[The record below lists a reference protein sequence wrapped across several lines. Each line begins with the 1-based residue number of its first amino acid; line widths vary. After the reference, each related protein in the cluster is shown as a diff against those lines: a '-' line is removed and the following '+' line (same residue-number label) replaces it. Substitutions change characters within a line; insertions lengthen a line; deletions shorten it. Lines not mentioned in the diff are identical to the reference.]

1 MALPTVHFHS
11 AAAGTNSSLLS
22 VWMTQLDNMLVNDA
36 GWERSFVDSDAI
48 GGGSAGAPAWDKT
61 PVINTDAGV
70 AVYRM
75 PLNDHDTRWYVRLRP
90 GWSAATS
97 RPYMRGV
104 TIGDTHDGTGGVTGA
119 GSEVTGTT
127 ATSQTDNRQ
136 VMLAVSEDG
145 FALHLP
151 NNNTTNVISTVER
164 ARRSDTGEVTDD
176 AFVITGHSGLDTALV
191 RSGVGLVSN
200 PQLITFARW
209 GLAGSAPSP
218 FNASLANH
226 DGSHIPIVG
235 PFITGGHPF
244 LHGRLMF
251 LVNVQDHSVNS
262 DRDIEI
268 DGGSKTYRVAGGIQ
282 SNNWAVIAVATE

>member
-1 MALPTVHFHS
+1 MAAPTVHYFD
-11 AAAGTNSSLLS
+11 APAGTGASALAI
-22 VWMTQLDNMLVNDA
+22 WMTQLDDMLVNDA

-48 GGGSAGAPAWDKT
+48 GGGSAGAPAWDKAPAT
-61 PVINTDAGV
+61 TTDAGI

-90 GWSAATS
+90 GWSAATN
-97 RPYMRGV
+97 RPYMGGI

-119 GSEVTGTT
+119 GSEVTGSA

-136 VMLAVSEDG
+136 IMLAVSEDG

-151 NNNTTNVISTVER
+151 NNNTTNVIATVER
-164 ARRSDTGEVTDD
+164 ARRSDTGAVTDD
-176 AFVITGHSGLDTALV
+176 AFVITGHSTLGTALV

-200 PQLITFARW
+200 PSLITLSRW
-209 GLAGSAPSP
+209 GIAGSGPTN

-235 PFITGGHPF
+235 PFIPGGHPF
-244 LHGRLMF
+244 FHGRLMF
-251 LVNVQDHSVNS
+251 LVNVQDHATNS

-268 DGGSKTYRVAGGIQ
+268 DGDARTYRVAGGNQ
-282 SNNWAVIAVATE
+282 TNNWAIIAMATE